1 MEIEKLIQKIKDYAI
16 NDSRKDS
23 LSPELLNSIAFA
35 EELVR
40 RLDFEFELELSGGED
55 DLFVFP
61 GDEQYSNYKIKV
73 LNRKSN
79 ELFPYVVDSD
89 MDMHYEYKEKRDEYP
104 IDAYVALLEYVTI
117 GIKNKYLK
125 ESAGIINL
133 LDDNQRPASE
143 IKQPIKKLTE
153 LVKLAIPDK
162 KDYSA
167 Y

>member
-61 GDEQYSNYKIKV
+61 GDEQYSNYKIK
-73 LNRKSN
+73 
-79 ELFPYVVDSD
+79 Y
-89 MDMHYEYKEKRDEYP
+89 
-104 IDAYVALLEYVTI
+104 
-117 GIKNKYLK
+117 
-125 ESAGIINL
+125 
-133 LDDNQRPASE
+133 
-143 IKQPIKKLTE
+143 
-153 LVKLAIPDK
+153 
-162 KDYSA
+162 
-167 Y
+167 